1 MTEDYDSRQQ
11 DFHADKSVEL
21 VAPATASKVEL
32 VISSPQNN
40 NSLAGKAQVV
50 TLSGPYTTFL
60 LSGNVDDFNF
70 SVRKRYSDFVWLR
83 QRLQESYPGTLIPPL
98 PAKQKMGRFTDEFIE
113 HRRHQLELFL
123 VRFLAIPSIALT
135 GVTRSWLVTPCFSM
149 GDLKSTYPATRSSVI
164 RTGFEQFQ
172 EFVLKPN
179 DRPHLASLRK
189 GPPHLSTTMPS
200 LLACRSYLLQY
211 ESYLTEMRKQLKDG
225 IIKAQKELTAQLLAV
240 TQTSNNLHSV
250 LVDMV
255 TRFKVRGVE
264 LRFADLEPIVSQ
276 RVPKLQN
283 EQVSWSTILQSV
295 LEALCEVS
303 AMLEALESLTDLI
316 KDYEELSVAP
326 SRRESTVEGVIR
338 QATVNFKSWWED
350 KAQLDVNA
358 VKLVDLECLR
368 EWCLLAA
375 DFFVEVELPRFS
387 NAMNLKLGR
396 FDLCFEVE
404 QAL

>member
-1 MTEDYDSRQQ
+1 
-11 DFHADKSVEL
+11 
-21 VAPATASKVEL
+21 
-32 VISSPQNN
+32 
-40 NSLAGKAQVV
+40 
-50 TLSGPYTTFL
+50 
-60 LSGNVDDFNF
+60 
-70 SVRKRYSDFVWLR
+70 
-83 QRLQESYPGTLIPPL
+83 
-98 PAKQKMGRFTDEFIE
+98 MGRA
-113 HRRHQLELFL
+113 R
-123 VRFLAIPSIALT
+123 
-135 GVTRSWLVTPCFSM
+135 G
-149 GDLKSTYPATRSSVI
+149 
-164 RTGFEQFQ
+164 
-172 EFVLKPN
+172 N
-179 DRPHLASLRK
+179 DA
-189 GPPHLSTTMPS
+189 
-200 LLACRSYLLQY
+200 
-211 ESYLTEMRKQLKDG
+211 E
-225 IIKAQKELTAQLLAV
+225 
-240 TQTSNNLHSV
+240 
-250 LVDMV
+250 
-255 TRFKVRGVE
+255 VRGVE